1 MIFIYLLALSIFI
14 LFTNKFLLKNNI
26 LINETGDI
34 HQKFSSKSSVPLTG
48 GIFIFLGFL
57 FYYKGIYSFILFSFI
72 ILILGILSDLK
83 LVRSAKKKLLLQ
95 IVIILFYVIFN
106 DIQLTDTRINFLDM
120 ILKNNYTNYF
130 FVTFCILIIVNGSNF
145 IDGMN
150 TLCIGYYLLI
160 NSVIYYLKYNDL
172 IFLEDISVFYTLTI
186 MLLAFIINLKNKFF
200 LGDSGAYLIG
210 FSFSILL
217 INIYKWNP
225 DISPFFIIL
234 LLWYPSYE
242 NLFSIYRK
250 NILKKSAMYP
260 DAKHMHQL
268 IFFFIRKKYKFTSF
282 VTNIF
287 TAQLI
292 NFYNLLIMLIALNF
306 INKSMTQVYLIFF
319 NIMVYNIIYFKL
331 FKFKYTKNFSMF
343 NNGHS

>member
-1 MIFIYLLALSIFI
+1 MIFIYLLALIIFI

-225 DISPFFIIL
+225 NISPFFIIL

-260 DAKHMHQL
+260 DANHMHQL

-306 INKSMTQVYLIFF
+306 ISNSKIQISLIVF
-319 NIMVYNIIYFKL
+319 NIMFYNLIYLNF
-331 FKFKYTKNFSMF
+331 FKYKYKKSF
-343 NNGHS
+343 NLK

>member
-1 MIFIYLLALSIFI
+1 MIFIYLSTLLIFI
-14 LFTNKFLLKNNI
+14 LFINKFLLKNNI
-26 LINETGDI
+26 LINETGDL

-57 FYYKGIYSFILFSFI
+57 FYYDGIYSFILFSFA

-83 LVRSAKKKLLLQ
+83 LIRSAKKKLLLQ
-95 IVIILFYVIFN
+95 IFFILFYIIYN
-106 DIQLTDTRINFLDM
+106 DVQLSDTRIDFLDM
-120 ILKNNYTNYF
+120 ILRNNYINYF

-160 NSVIYYLKYNDL
+160 TSIIYYLKLSDL
-172 IFLEDISVFYTLTI
+172 ISIENISILYLFIV
-186 MLLAFIINLKNKFF
+186 LLFAFIINLKNKFF

-210 FSFSILL
+210 FIFSILL

-225 DISPFFIIL
+225 GLSPFFIIL

-242 NLFSIYRK
+242 NLFSIFRK

-260 DAKHMHQL
+260 DAKHAHQL
-268 IFFFIRKKYKFTSF
+268 IYFFINKRYRLTSF
-282 VTNIF
+282 QSNIF
-287 TAQLI
+287 TSQII
-292 NFYNLLIMLIALNF
+292 NTYNFLIMLIALNF
-306 INKSMTQVYLIFF
+306 ISNSKIQISLIVF
-319 NIMVYNIIYFKL
+319 NIMFYNLIYLKL
-331 FKFKYTKNFSMF
+331 FKYKYTKSF
-343 NNGHS
+343 NIK

>member
-1 MIFIYLLALSIFI
+1 MIFIYLLALIIFI
-14 LFTNKFLLKNNI
+14 LFTNKFLLKKNI

-57 FYYKGIYSFILFSFI
+57 FYYDGIYSFILFSFA

-83 LVRSAKKKLLLQ
+83 LIRSAKKKLLLQ
-95 IVIILFYVIFN
+95 IFFILFYIIYN
-106 DIQLTDTRINFLDM
+106 DVQLSDTRINFLDM
-120 ILKNNYTNYF
+120 ILSNNYINYF

-160 NSVIYYLKYNDL
+160 TSIIYYLKLSDL
-172 IFLEDISVFYTLTI
+172 ISIENISILYLFIV
-186 MLLAFIINLKNKFF
+186 LLFAFIINLKNKFF

-210 FSFSILL
+210 FLFSILL

-225 DISPFFIIL
+225 GLSPFFIIL

-242 NLFSIYRK
+242 NLFSIFRK

-260 DAKHMHQL
+260 DAKHAHQL
-268 IFFFIRKKYKFTSF
+268 IYFFINKRYRLTSF
-282 VTNIF
+282 QSNIF
-287 TAQLI
+287 TSQII
-292 NFYNLLIMLIALNF
+292 NTYNFLIMLIALNF
-306 INKSMTQVYLIFF
+306 ISNSKIQISLIVF
-319 NIMVYNIIYFKL
+319 NIMFYNLIYLKL
-331 FKFKYTKNFSMF
+331 FKYKYTKSF
-343 NNGHS
+343 NLK

>member
-1 MIFIYLLALSIFI
+1 MIFIYLSTLLIFI
-14 LFTNKFLLKNNI
+14 LFINKFLLKNNI
-26 LINETGDI
+26 LINETGDL

-57 FYYKGIYSFILFSFI
+57 FYYDGIYSFILFSLA

-83 LVRSAKKKLLLQ
+83 LIRSAKKKLLLQ
-95 IVIILFYVIFN
+95 IFFILFYIIYN
-106 DIQLTDTRINFLDM
+106 DVQLSDTRIDFLDM
-120 ILKNNYTNYF
+120 ILRNNYINYF

-160 NSVIYYLKYNDL
+160 TSIIYYLKLSDL
-172 IFLEDISVFYTLTI
+172 ISIENISILYLFIV
-186 MLLAFIINLKNKFF
+186 LLFAFIINLKNKFF

-210 FSFSILL
+210 FIFSILL

-225 DISPFFIIL
+225 GLSPFFIIL

-242 NLFSIYRK
+242 NLFSIFRK

-260 DAKHMHQL
+260 DAKHAHQL
-268 IFFFIRKKYKFTSF
+268 IYFFINKRYRLTSF
-282 VTNIF
+282 QSNIF
-287 TAQLI
+287 TSQII
-292 NFYNLLIMLIALNF
+292 NTYNFLIMLIALNF
-306 INKSMTQVYLIFF
+306 ISNSKIQISLIVF
-319 NIMVYNIIYFKL
+319 NIMFYNLIYLKL
-331 FKFKYTKNFSMF
+331 FKYKYTKSF
-343 NNGHS
+343 NIK

>member
-1 MIFIYLLALSIFI
+1 MIFIYLSTLLIFI
-14 LFTNKFLLKNNI
+14 LFINKFLIKKNI
-26 LINETGDI
+26 LINETGDL

-57 FYYKGIYSFILFSFI
+57 FYYDGIYSFILFSLA

-83 LVRSAKKKLLLQ
+83 LIRSAKKKLLLQ
-95 IVIILFYVIFN
+95 IFFILFYIIYN
-106 DIQLTDTRINFLDM
+106 DVQLSDTRIDFLDM
-120 ILKNNYTNYF
+120 ILRNNYINYF

-160 NSVIYYLKYNDL
+160 TSIIYYLKLSDL
-172 IFLEDISVFYTLTI
+172 ISIENISILYLFIV
-186 MLLAFIINLKNKFF
+186 LLFAFIINLKNKFF

-210 FSFSILL
+210 FIFSILL

-225 DISPFFIIL
+225 GLSPFFIIL

-242 NLFSIYRK
+242 NLFSIFRK

-260 DAKHMHQL
+260 DAKHAHQL
-268 IFFFIRKKYKFTSF
+268 IYFFINKRYRLTSLQS
-282 VTNIF
+282 NIF
-287 TAQLI
+287 TSQII
-292 NFYNLLIMLIALNF
+292 NTYNFLIMLIALNF
-306 INKSMTQVYLIFF
+306 ISNSKIQISLIVF
-319 NIMVYNIIYFKL
+319 NIMFYNLIYLKL
-331 FKFKYTKNFSMF
+331 FKYKYTKSF
-343 NNGHS
+343 NIK

>member
-1 MIFIYLLALSIFI
+1 MIFIYLSTLLIFI
-14 LFTNKFLLKNNI
+14 LFINKFLIKKNI
-26 LINETGDI
+26 LINETGDL

-57 FYYKGIYSFILFSFI
+57 FNYDGIYSFILFSLA

-83 LVRSAKKKLLLQ
+83 LIRSAKKKLLLQ
-95 IVIILFYVIFN
+95 IFFILFYIIYN
-106 DIQLTDTRINFLDM
+106 DVQLSDTRIDFLDM
-120 ILKNNYTNYF
+120 ILRNNYINYF

-160 NSVIYYLKYNDL
+160 TSIIYYLKLSDL
-172 IFLEDISVFYTLTI
+172 ISIENISILYLFIV
-186 MLLAFIINLKNKFF
+186 LLFAFIINLKNKFF

-210 FSFSILL
+210 FIFSILL

-225 DISPFFIIL
+225 GLSPFFIIL

-242 NLFSIYRK
+242 NLFSIFRK

-260 DAKHMHQL
+260 DAKHAHQL
-268 IFFFIRKKYKFTSF
+268 IYFFINKRYRLTSF
-282 VTNIF
+282 QSNIF
-287 TAQLI
+287 TSQII
-292 NFYNLLIMLIALNF
+292 NTYNFLIMLIALNF
-306 INKSMTQVYLIFF
+306 ISNSKIQISLIVF
-319 NIMVYNIIYFKL
+319 NIMFYNLIYLKL
-331 FKFKYTKNFSMF
+331 FKYKYTKSF
-343 NNGHS
+343 NIK

>member
-1 MIFIYLLALSIFI
+1 MIFIYLSTLLIFI
-14 LFTNKFLLKNNI
+14 LFINKFLLKKNI
-26 LINETGDI
+26 LINETGDL

-48 GIFIFLGFL
+48 GVFIFLGFL
-57 FYYKGIYSFILFSFI
+57 FNYDGIYSFILFSLA

-83 LVRSAKKKLLLQ
+83 LIRSAKKKLFLQ
-95 IVIILFYVIFN
+95 IFFILFYIIYN
-106 DIQLTDTRINFLDM
+106 DVQLSDTRIDFLDM
-120 ILKNNYTNYF
+120 ILRNNYINYF

-160 NSVIYYLKYNDL
+160 TSIIYYLKLSDL
-172 IFLEDISVFYTLTI
+172 ISIENISILYLFIV
-186 MLLAFIINLKNKFF
+186 LLFAFIINLKNKFF
-200 LGDSGAYLIG
+200 LGDSGSYLIG
-210 FSFSILL
+210 FIFSILL

-225 DISPFFIIL
+225 ELSPFFIIL

-242 NLFSIYRK
+242 NLFSIFRK

-282 VTNIF
+282 QSNIF
-287 TAQLI
+287 TSQII
-292 NFYNLLIMLIALNF
+292 NTYNFLIMLIALNF
-306 INKSMTQVYLIFF
+306 ISNSKIQISLIVF
-319 NIMVYNIIYFKL
+319 NIMFYNLIYLKL
-331 FKFKYTKNFSMF
+331 FKYKYTKSF
-343 NNGHS
+343 NLK

>member
-1 MIFIYLLALSIFI
+1 MIFIYLSTLLIFI
-14 LFTNKFLLKNNI
+14 LFINKFLLKKNI
-26 LINETGDI
+26 LINETGDL

-57 FYYKGIYSFILFSFI
+57 FYYDGIYSFILFSLA

-83 LVRSAKKKLLLQ
+83 LIRSAKKKLLLQ
-95 IVIILFYVIFN
+95 IFFILFYIIYN
-106 DIQLTDTRINFLDM
+106 DVQLSDTRIDFLDM
-120 ILKNNYTNYF
+120 ILRNNYINYF

-160 NSVIYYLKYNDL
+160 TSIIYYLKLSDL
-172 IFLEDISVFYTLTI
+172 ISIENISILYLFIV
-186 MLLAFIINLKNKFF
+186 LLFAFIINLKNKFF

-210 FSFSILL
+210 FIFSILL

-225 DISPFFIIL
+225 GLSPFFIIL

-242 NLFSIYRK
+242 NLFSIFRK

-260 DAKHMHQL
+260 DAKHAHQL
-268 IFFFIRKKYKFTSF
+268 IYFFINKRYRLTSF
-282 VTNIF
+282 QSNIF
-287 TAQLI
+287 TSQII
-292 NFYNLLIMLIALNF
+292 NTYNFLIMLIALNF
-306 INKSMTQVYLIFF
+306 ISNSKIQISLIVF
-319 NIMVYNIIYFKL
+319 NIMFYNLIYLKL
-331 FKFKYTKNFSMF
+331 FKYKYTKSF
-343 NNGHS
+343 NIK

>member
-1 MIFIYLLALSIFI
+1 MIFIYLSTLLIFI
-14 LFTNKFLLKNNI
+14 LFINKFLLKKNI
-26 LINETGDI
+26 LINETGDL

-57 FYYKGIYSFILFSFI
+57 FYYDGIYSFILFSLA

-83 LVRSAKKKLLLQ
+83 LIRSAKKKLLLQ
-95 IVIILFYVIFN
+95 IFFILFYIVYN
-106 DIQLTDTRINFLDM
+106 DVQLSDTRIDFLDM
-120 ILKNNYTNYF
+120 ILRNNYINYF

-160 NSVIYYLKYNDL
+160 TSIIYYLKLSDL
-172 IFLEDISVFYTLTI
+172 ISIENISILYLFIV
-186 MLLAFIINLKNKFF
+186 LLFAFIINIKNKFF

-210 FSFSILL
+210 FIFSILL

-225 DISPFFIIL
+225 GLSPFFIIL

-242 NLFSIYRK
+242 NLFSIFRK

-260 DAKHMHQL
+260 DAKHAHQL
-268 IFFFIRKKYKFTSF
+268 IYFFINKRYRLTSF
-282 VTNIF
+282 QSNIF
-287 TAQLI
+287 TSQII
-292 NFYNLLIMLIALNF
+292 NTYNFLIMLIALNF
-306 INKSMTQVYLIFF
+306 ISNSKIQISLIVF
-319 NIMVYNIIYFKL
+319 NIMFYNLIYLKL
-331 FKFKYTKNFSMF
+331 FKYKYTKSF
-343 NNGHS
+343 NIK